1 MDQGS
6 ENLRHR
12 ALAWILALA
21 IALASL
27 GHAAHSH
34 AKADAPAKSPA
45 CAYCTTFERGHA
57 PPPAVPA
64 VVVVVAGEQV
74 AGVVRAIL
82 EPQARHRLPPAR
94 APPRRIA

>member
-1 MDQGS
+1 VDQS
-6 ENLRHR
+6 SDNLRHR

-27 GHAAHSH
+27 GHATHSH

-45 CAYCTTFERGHA
+45 CAYCSTFERGHA

-64 VVVVVAGEQV
+64 AVVVVAGEQV
-74 AGVVRAIL
+74 ASVVPAIL
-82 EPQARHRLPPAR
+82 ALESRHHLPPAR